1 MNRSMLAVRT
11 TNLTIAEG
19 TFEIRTPATT
29 RCRVVRI
36 EIEQATATAQS
47 LGFGNPAANGVTP
60 TGILFQRCDP
70 GDPASLINGAIAW
83 SSTKPTAP
91 SIFHARWNS
100 AANIGEGIIWDFG
113 PVGGIIC
120 PISDTL
126 TVHNITASVAND
138 ITCVIDE

>member
-29 RCRVVRI
+29 RCRVVQI
-36 EIEQATATAQS
+36 GIIQATGTAQS

-60 TGILFQRCDP
+60 TNIAFQRCDP
-70 GDPASLINGAIAW
+70 GDPASLITGAIAW

-91 SIFHARWNS
+91 TIFHARWNS
-100 AANIGEGIIWDFG
+100 AANIGEGIIWDFVPG
-113 PVGGIIC
+113 LII
-120 PISDTL
+120 PISDTM

-138 ITCVIDE
+138 ITAVIDE